1 MSEKKILT
9 RADMETHEE
18 KPETFEVDMPEW
30 GGVLLARKLTVGEM
44 IDLQA
49 MLKSDDDGRDPLE
62 KANDLIVFLASDPE
76 GKQLFKPEDAKA
88 PWMRKK
94 TFTAQ
99 TKFIVEAFKFNGL
112 NQGALEAF
120 TKN

>member
-1 MSEKKILT
+1 MSEKRILT

-49 MLKSDDDGRDPLE
+49 MLKAADDGRDQLE
-62 KANDLIVFLASDPE
+62 KANELIAWRSLPGSS
-76 GKQLFKPEDAKA
+76 
-88 PWMRKK
+88 
-94 TFTAQ
+94 
-99 TKFIVEAFKFNGL
+99 
-112 NQGALEAF
+112 
-120 TKN
+120 